1 MTAPPIQEK
10 PAKSNKKAP
19 PTKEELHKMTVGFSR
34 LCQQQKHHVY
44 IWPSLSDLLFFLKA
58 ALVVEYNNSK
68 NTNEAVNAVKEMKP
82 PKHFLPEMLN
92 KIVVHSL
99 DRSDDDKELASVL
112 IHELCTEGVITSDQL
127 LQVCFRWVR
136 FNITCITFTVWV

>member
-34 LCQQQKHHVY
+34 FVNIGH
-44 IWPSLSDLLFFLKA
+44 IWPRLSDHLFFLKA
-58 ALVVEYNNSK
+58 ALVVDYNNSK

-99 DRSDDDKELASVL
+99 DRSDEDKELTSVL
-112 IHELCTEGVITSDQL
+112 IHELCSEGIITSDQL

-136 FNITCITFTVWV
+136 FYITCTRSTLWV